1 MQQSLKLSEFLE
13 LIKSTIEMSFG
24 YDGYWVRAELS
35 EWRMSGKHYYGE
47 LIEHDGISRYPVAK
61 VRCNC
66 WANKANFLHRIR
78 LLVCNKK
85 IKKNLPTLSL
95 YEILFFLK

>member
-24 YDGYWVRAELS
+24 Y
-35 EWRMSGKHYYGE
+35 
-47 LIEHDGISRYPVAK
+47 DGISRYPVAK

-95 YEILFFLK
+95 YEILFYLE